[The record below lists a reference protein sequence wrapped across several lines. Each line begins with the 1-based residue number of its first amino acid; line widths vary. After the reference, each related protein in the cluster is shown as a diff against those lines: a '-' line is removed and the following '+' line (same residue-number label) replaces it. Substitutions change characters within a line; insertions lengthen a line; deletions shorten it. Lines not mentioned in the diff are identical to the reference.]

1 MSLFPATAE
10 FYAAGKT
17 SRQLLDEANSVVEM
31 STDFLTNSLAM
42 RKRMYYIMV
51 ELACIHEQIRSS
63 LVRRAQL
70 MEEGEQIHDSL
81 AHLNEE
87 GAGAGLDTLVP

>member
-70 MEEGEQIHDSL
+70 MEEGEQVHDSL
-81 AHLNEE
+81 ASLNGE
-87 GAGAGLDTLVP
+87 GMGAGLDSIIP